1 MNQITSI
8 RNGSVVSSLNG
19 REENGTILLPVS
31 GVANPGAEVFV
42 NGIRASRDGMAFRA
56 EVPVTEKFAKI
67 TMETFNEYG
76 EFSQTLRVVWDKASF
91 PRYNFF
97 IDDNIFFLT
106 DIAKERPKSLF
117 DHFYLAFLK
126 RMHDTY
132 GTKFTLNLF
141 YANSHFP
148 FELKDFPDIYKSEFE
163 ANSDWL
169 RLSWHAYAEFPDRP
183 YQNASNGKLESDIQL
198 LTSEICRFAGENTFI
213 PPVAGHWSM
222 FRPEA
227 FSVLRKHGVNAICGQ
242 FINPQTSL
250 TEKGPAEYLCDI
262 GYFRNLNDS
271 LHLGEKQL
279 LYDFRY
285 EIMFVHSLLI
295 CNYFKPEEITAII
308 DRAAADPNYN
318 NLLSLETHEQ
328 YSFPYYFNYLP
339 DHLNRIE
346 AAIRKATELG
356 YKPVFYAEGL
366 LGNMAWENQC

>member
-8 RNGSVVSSLNG
+8 RNGSVVSSLHG
-19 REENGTILLPVS
+19 SELEGILTLPVS
-31 GVANPGAEVFV
+31 GIANPGTDVFV
-42 NGIRASRDGMAFRA
+42 NGKRTVREGLGFRA
-56 EVPVTEKFAKI
+56 EIPITEKFSTV
-67 TMETFNEYG
+67 TMTTSNEYG
-76 EFSQTLRVVWDKASF
+76 DFSQSLRVVWDKNSF

-126 RMHDTY
+126 KMHDNY

-141 YANSHFP
+141 YKNSHFG
-148 FELKDFPDIYKSEFE
+148 FELKDFPDCYKAEFE

-183 YQNASNGKLESDIQL
+183 YQNASNEKLEADIEL
-198 LTSEICRFAGENTFI
+198 LTSEIIRFAGEKTFI
-213 PPVAGHWSM
+213 APVAGHWSM
-222 FRPEA
+222 YRPEA
-227 FSVLRKHGVNAICGQ
+227 LPVLRKHGVNVLCGQ

-250 TEKGPAEYLCDI
+250 TENGATEYICDI

-279 LYDFRY
+279 LYDFPSGM
-285 EIMFVHSLLI
+285 MFVHSLLI
-295 CNYFKPEEITAII
+295 CNYFKPEQIISII

-339 DHLNRIE
+339 DHFDRIE
-346 AAIRKATELG
+346 AAVRRATELG

-366 LGNMAWENQC
+366 LGNPAWE